1 VSVDIVYSQ
10 AKSFQVTDVFGARA
24 PPTNTFSLYLA
35 EITGSGRRQKP
46 MPASFRSECPLFS

>member
-10 AKSFQVTDVFGARA
+10 AKSFQVTDVFGAGLL
-24 PPTNTFSLYLA
+24 PTHPSLYLA

-46 MPASFRSECPLFS
+46 MPASFRCECPLFS